1 MALKQIIKIVGE
13 SFFVAQ
19 GMTKKTA
26 DVVVDKEAYIKV
38 MSVSGTKNEA
48 SATVE
53 TKTDIGSSSSA
64 VTFTPDMNGA
74 NFIKQA
80 YEHMKTL
87 PEYSGAQDC

>member
-1 MALKQIIKIVGE
+1 MALKKIMKIAGE

-38 MSVSGTKNEA
+38 VSVSGTKDDV
-48 SATVE
+48 SANVE
-53 TKTDIGSSSSA
+53 TRTDIGSSYSLIA
-64 VTFTPDMNGA
+64 FKPDMDGA

-87 PEYSGAQDC
+87 PEFAGAQDC

>member
-1 MALKQIIKIVGE
+1 MAIKKIMKISGE
-13 SFFVAQ
+13 TFFVAQ

-26 DVVVDKEAYIKV
+26 DLVVDKEAYIKV
-38 MSVSGTKNEA
+38 VSVSGTKNEA
-48 SATVE
+48 SANVE
-53 TKTDIGSSSSA
+53 AKTDIGSSYSA
-64 VTFTPDMNGA
+64 FVFIPNMDGP